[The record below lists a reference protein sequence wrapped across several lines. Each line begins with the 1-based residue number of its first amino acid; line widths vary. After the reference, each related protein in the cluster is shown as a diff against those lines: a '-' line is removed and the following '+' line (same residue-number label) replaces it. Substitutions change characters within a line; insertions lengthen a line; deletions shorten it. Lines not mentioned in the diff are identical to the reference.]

1 MLSKH
6 SGKINLEET
15 VPIPTNIAH
24 LIEQQLPAAIQMFLH
39 SAGEFGDRDQ
49 IRVFLVGG
57 MVRDLLI
64 GRPSRDPDLL
74 VQGEHLTLDD
84 ASNLARVLA
93 DAWDGK
99 VVTYPR
105 FGTAKIAVGD
115 FVADV
120 STARVETYSAPGAL
134 PNVAPAT
141 VEGDIGRRDFTIN
154 SLAADLSPTGFGNL
168 LDFYNG
174 EKDLQTRTLRILHDR
189 SFEDDPTRLLRAV
202 RYEARLGLQMTP
214 QTEDAARQAVD
225 YLKVVSG
232 DRIRHELERI
242 FEENEPEFAL
252 NLVEELNLFQALV
265 PAAEWSSKLAK
276 TVTHIRRSGYE
287 SSPLVP
293 LALLAIAMDRHSVEA
308 FIDRLNAPAN
318 WAAVMQDTYTLGERL
333 RSLST
338 LGNSRT
344 STLCAQLSDLAP
356 EAIIGWGALAQDQRT
371 RDLLINFH
379 TKWRHVRP
387 FLTGDDLLALNVP
400 QGPQIGEVLK
410 ELLNARLDEV
420 VLTREAEE
428 TFVRNHLASKK

>member
-1 MLSKH
+1 MLFKH
-6 SGKINLEET
+6 NRKINLEET

-24 LIEQQLPAAIQMFLH
+24 LIEQQLPVAIQMFLH

-74 VQGEHLTLDD
+74 VQGEHLTLGD

-105 FGTAKIAVGD
+105 FGTAKIAVGE

-120 STARVETYSAPGAL
+120 STARVETYSAPGVL

-141 VEGDIGRRDFTIN
+141 VEDDIGRRDFTIN
-154 SLAADLSPTGFGNL
+154 SVAADLSPTGFGNL
-168 LDFYNG
+168 LDVYNG

-225 YLKVVSG
+225 YLNVVSG

-242 FEENEPEFAL
+242 FDESEPEFAL
-252 NLVEELNLFQALV
+252 NRVEELNLFQSLV
-265 PAAEWSSKLAK
+265 PAAEWSSKLAE
-276 TVTHIRRSGYE
+276 TVTHIRISGYE

-293 LALLAIAMDRHSVEA
+293 LALLAISMDRESVET
-308 FIDRLNAPAN
+308 FINRINAPAD
-318 WAAVMQDTYTLGERL
+318 WTAVMQDTCTLGERL
-333 RSLST
+333 LSLST
-338 LGNSRT
+338 LRNSRT
-344 STLCAQLSDLAP
+344 SRQCAQLSDLAP
-356 EAIIGWGALAQDQRT
+356 EAIIGWSALAPDQRT

-379 TKWRHVRP
+379 TKWRHVKP
-387 FLTGDDLLALNVP
+387 ILTGEDLLALNVP
-400 QGPQIGEVLK
+400 QGPQVGELLK
-410 ELLNARLDEV
+410 ELLSARLDETV
-420 VLTREAEE
+420 VTREAEE